1 MKSPEQLADALKQIT
16 DICTEN
22 EMPAIFVG
30 TVKANDDVNLIT
42 YPGHDT
48 STNHGMD
55 AVARQLY
62 QAAMQTPKSH
72 LGTIILNVAA
82 AMCAANPEIN
92 KLFMQDI
99 GKKQAQIYVDE
110 IRRDMFKD

>member
-1 MKSPEQLADALKQIT
+1 MKSPEQITDALKQIT
-16 DICTEN
+16 DICTEC

-62 QAAMQTPKSH
+62 LAAVHTPKSH

-82 AMCAANPEIN
+82 AMCAANPDIG
-92 KLFMQDI
+92 KLFMQNL
-99 GKKQAQIYVDE
+99 GKKKAQMEFDPWM
-110 IRRDMFKD
+110 D